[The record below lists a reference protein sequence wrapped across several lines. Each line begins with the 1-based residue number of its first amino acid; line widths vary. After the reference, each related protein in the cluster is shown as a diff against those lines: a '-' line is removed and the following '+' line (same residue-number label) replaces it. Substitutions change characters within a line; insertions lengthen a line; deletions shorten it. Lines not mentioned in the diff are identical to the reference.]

1 MRKTAKA
8 PVSVI
13 ATDEKPLQV
22 SRGTDR
28 ERDLGDVAGDDEI
41 ETAPEADSISVDHGA
56 DSDGD
61 NDDEINNDVTSPDN
75 PNAENDRVDDEAI
88 PLVLDVDVHSK
99 R

>member
-1 MRKTAKA
+1 MKKNAKT
-8 PVSVI
+8 SDRVI
-13 ATDEKPLQV
+13 STNEKPLQV
-22 SRGTDR
+22 SRATDQ
-28 ERDLGDVAGDDEI
+28 ERDLGDVSGDDEI
-41 ETAPEADSISVDHGA
+41 ESAPEADSISVDHGA

-75 PNAENDRVDDEAI
+75 PNAENDRIADQAI